1 MKQVQGDL
9 WDYHQYGPV
18 CITTNGIIKKDNT
31 LVMGAGIALQA
42 KQRFPEIPH
51 KLAMAVSE
59 HGNHAFYLPAE
70 NLFSFP
76 TKNDW
81 RDKSDINLIAES
93 ALQLVGL
100 TSRLGFTQVYLPKP
114 GCANG
119 QLSWPKVR
127 TVIGAVL
134 DDRFTVVVQTDSP
147 W

>member
-1 MKQVQGDL
+1 MEYVKGNL
-9 WDYHQYGPV
+9 WDFHQYGPV

-59 HGNHAFYLPAE
+59 HGNHTFYLSAE

-81 RDKSDINLIAES
+81 RDKSDINLIAKS
-93 ALQLVGL
+93 ALQLVEL
-100 TSRLGFTQVYLPKP
+100 TDKLNITQVYLPKP

-119 QLSWPKVR
+119 QLSWHMVNA
-127 TVIGAVL
+127 IISAVL
-134 DDRFTVVVQTDSP
+134 DNRFTVVVL
-147 W
+147 